1 MALVQVRDYFL
12 IPEPV
17 PPVKCLLS
25 AGSLSCSSSRWTE
38 LSPSSLQRCEQ
49 VCDWLCLGLMSKE
62 EKISS
67 FKSSWHP
74 TQSPLRSTGVSGSD
88 LCINSRYFQTKEK
101 KIWFSLAQRIWVYFF
116 LFKGG
121 RKPPKTC
128 ICFPLKI
135 VLLAGDHLSCVQAL
149 KCTFSLSSFLTTEET
164 GCTLPSAIPG
174 TPSSTWWKISTS
186 DGQGWCTA
194 LSITSR
200 LLPVTVFSMGPAS
213 SSSTSTEHWGE
224 PVRVPRWTGSKP
236 LGFFSF
242 QFWFFLSLSH
252 S

>member
-1 MALVQVRDYFL
+1 MSAECWFPLLQQLQMNWIEPQQPPEMWAGMWLVVPRSYEQGRENLFFQVILAPDSKSFEVNWGLWIRPLYKQPLFPDKGKKKSDFL
-12 IPEPV
+12 
-17 PPVKCLLS
+17 
-25 AGSLSCSSSRWTE
+25 
-38 LSPSSLQRCEQ
+38 
-49 VCDWLCLGLMSKE
+49 
-62 EKISS
+62 
-67 FKSSWHP
+67 WH
-74 TQSPLRSTGVSGSD
+74 RGFG
-88 LCINSRYFQTKEK
+88 CI
-101 KIWFSLAQRIWVYFF
+101 FF

-164 GCTLPSAIPG
+164 GCTLPSATPG

>member
-38 LSPSSLQRCEQ
+38 LSPSSLRRCEQ

-67 FKSSWHP
+67 FKSPWHP

-121 RKPPKTC
+121 RKPPKTF
-128 ICFPLKI
+128 ICFPWRLCSWLETTSPVFKP
-135 VLLAGDHLSCVQAL
+135 LS
-149 KCTFSLSSFLTTEET
+149 
-164 GCTLPSAIPG
+164 
-174 TPSSTWWKISTS
+174 
-186 DGQGWCTA
+186 A
-194 LSITSR
+194 LSLFPPFWQQRR
-200 LLPVTVFSMGPAS
+200 LAARCPLLSQEHHLPRGERYLPA
-213 SSSTSTEHWGE
+213 TDRDGAQH
-224 PVRVPRWTGSKP
+224 
-236 LGFFSF
+236 
-242 QFWFFLSLSH
+242 
-252 S
+252 

>member
-88 LCINSRYFQTKEK
+88 LCINSHYFQTKEK
-101 KIWFSLAQRIWVYFF
+101 KSDFLWHRGFGCIFFCLKEEENLQRH
-116 LFKGG
+116 LFVFPEDCALGW
-121 RKPPKTC
+121 RPP
-128 ICFPLKI
+128 
-135 VLLAGDHLSCVQAL
+135 LLC
-149 KCTFSLSSFLTTEET
+149 SS
-164 GCTLPSAIPG
+164 P
-174 TPSSTWWKISTS
+174 
-186 DGQGWCTA
+186 
-194 LSITSR
+194 
-200 LLPVTVFSMGPAS
+200 
-213 SSSTSTEHWGE
+213 
-224 PVRVPRWTGSKP
+224 
-236 LGFFSF
+236 
-242 QFWFFLSLSH
+242 
-252 S
+252 